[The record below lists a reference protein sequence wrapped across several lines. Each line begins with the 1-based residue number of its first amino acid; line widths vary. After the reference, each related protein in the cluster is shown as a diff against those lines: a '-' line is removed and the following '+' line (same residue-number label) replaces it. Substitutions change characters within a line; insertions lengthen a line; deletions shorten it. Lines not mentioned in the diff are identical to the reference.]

1 MEQITWTEDFSVGV
15 VRFDNQHKRLVRMIN
30 RLMADPR
37 ATTKSETVSDLLGD
51 MTIYAGEHFAAEEE
65 LMVHYN
71 YPDLEKHVA
80 QHRAFQK
87 KTVDFCLSTMINVE
101 TVPEKMLHFLG
112 DWLVEHILESDMAYK
127 PFFRE
132 QGIE

>member
-15 VRFDNQHKRLVRMIN
+15 VRFDEHHKRLVSMIN
-30 RLMADPR
+30 RLIADPR
-37 ATTKSETVSDLLGD
+37 ATTKSETISDLLGN
-51 MTIYAGEHFAAEEE
+51 MTIYAIEHFAAEEE

-71 YPDLEKHVA
+71 YPDIEKHVA

-87 KTVDFCLSTMINVE
+87 KTVDFCLSTMLNVE
-101 TVPEKMLHFLG
+101 TIPEKMLQYLRGWIVQHMLQ
-112 DWLVEHILESDMAYK
+112 SDMAYK